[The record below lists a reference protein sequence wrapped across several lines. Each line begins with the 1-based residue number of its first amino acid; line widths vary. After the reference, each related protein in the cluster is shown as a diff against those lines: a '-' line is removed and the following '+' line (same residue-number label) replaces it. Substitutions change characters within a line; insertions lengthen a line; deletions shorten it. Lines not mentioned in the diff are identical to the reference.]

1 MTGSYSWLHVYL
13 PLCLPQGGRHFESVW
28 LYNRFI
34 MTSDLATI
42 PVLDRFRRPLRD
54 LRISVTDRCNFR
66 CPYCMPAEIY
76 GDRYQFLPRESL
88 LTFEEIARLT
98 RILVK
103 LGVVKVR
110 ITGGEPLV
118 RAEIDKL
125 IAMLARVPGI
135 EDLTMTTNAF
145 LLAQFADK
153 LKDAGLQRITISLDS
168 LDDEVFRQM
177 NGRNF
182 GTERVLEGI
191 EAADRV
197 GLRPIKINA
206 VVQRGVN
213 DHTLVE
219 LARFAQERDYIVRF
233 IEYMDVGTLNGW
245 KMDDVVP
252 AEEILERIHAE
263 MPLEPVEANY
273 KGEVALRY
281 GFKDGKGEVGVI
293 ASVTKPFC
301 GDCTRMRLSPE
312 GQIVTCL
319 FATSGTDLRTPMRD
333 GATDDEIEDII
344 RGLWGLRDDRYSEI
358 RTLFTDEPRKK
369 VEMYHIGG

>member
-1 MTGSYSWLHVYL
+1 M
-13 PLCLPQGGRHFESVW
+13 SV
-28 LYNRFI
+28 
-34 MTSDLATI
+34 METSDGQTAI
-42 PVLDRFRRPLRD
+42 LDRFRRPLRD

-76 GDRYQFLPRESL
+76 GERYEFLPKDSL

-98 RILVK
+98 RVLAA

-125 IAMLARVPGI
+125 IAMLAQTPGI
-135 EDLTMTTNAF
+135 EDVAMTTNAF
-145 LLAQFADK
+145 LLAQFARK
-153 LKDAGLQRITISLDS
+153 LKDAGLRRVTVSLDS
-168 LDDEVFRQM
+168 LDEEVFKRM
-177 NGRNF
+177 NGRGF
-182 GTERVLEGI
+182 GSARVLEGI
-191 EAADRV
+191 EAAREA
-197 GLRPIKINA
+197 GLSPIKINA

-213 DHTLVE
+213 DHTIVE
-219 LARFAQERDYIVRF
+219 LAQFAKERGHIVRF

-252 AEEILERIHAE
+252 AEEIIERIHAE
-263 MPLEPVEANY
+263 MPLEPIGANY

-281 GFKDGKGEVGVI
+281 GFKDGEGEVGVI

-312 GQIVTCL
+312 GQMVTCL
-319 FATSGTDLRTPMRD
+319 FASSGIDLRTPLRS
-333 GATDDEIEDII
+333 GATDEELMDIV
-344 RGLWGLRDDRYSEI
+344 RGAWGLRDDRYSEI
-358 RTLFTDEPRKK
+358 RTMFTDEPRKK